1 MQRNN
6 DNNRKTIP
14 EPLLFIHSVSTPI
27 ISNGSQRYFDSRHP
41 ETSKNDRGSGIVFR
55 QSNLQRCFES
65 NNQPVQS
72 ANDLLRKKLEN
83 LVQMYTMNHPIPTLI
98 ETIHNTSFEGI
109 PYKIEDEVLYLSQNE
124 THLEIPLADITDA
137 VILKI

>member
-6 DNNRKTIP
+6 DKNRKTIP

-55 QSNLQRCFES
+55 QTNH
-65 NNQPVQS
+65 QPAPS

-83 LVQMYTMNHPIPTLI
+83 LVQMYTMNRPIPTLI

-109 PYKIEDEVLYLSQNE
+109 PYKIENEVLYLSQNE